1 MFNVYVFLLA
11 VDASA
16 AGKGQLEIDS
26 DLPIRDYKPL
36 GDRVFM
42 VKYVAKR
49 VGPHELNVKYNS
61 IVVEGTPPSLLNSSH
76 NGYWPPQSNLDQ
88 TK

>member
-1 MFNVYVFLLA
+1 MRNATCSITTVVHVYNVRLCTLSSPVA

-36 GDRVFM
+36 GDRVFL

-49 VGPHELNVKYNS
+49 VGAHELNVKYNG
-61 IVVEGTPPSLLNSSH
+61 IVVEG
-76 NGYWPPQSNLDQ
+76 W
-88 TK
+88 